1 MTVFLAAYEK
11 YSLMCVG
18 GGSKCQ
24 EEMIIQRVLKDLAG
38 RAINSS
44 SVR

>member
-18 GGSKCQ
+18 GGVK
-24 EEMIIQRVLKDLAG
+24 MPG
-38 RAINSS
+38 RDDNPEST
-44 SVR
+44 